1 MKKCPEESR
10 SGNQSY
16 TKASRI
22 LKRIDFVRLSRHNR
36 KVNNKHFVALYHKG
50 NNRQTRLGITVTK
63 KVGKA
68 VARNKLRRYVREF
81 FRRNRHLI
89 QNGIDLNIIVKTQAS
104 GIPSKEA
111 FQSLENIFR
120 KIREKD

>member
-1 MKKCPEESR
+1 M
-10 SGNQSY
+10 
-16 TKASRI
+16 
-22 LKRIDFVRLSRHNR
+22 
-36 KVNNKHFVALYHKG
+36 
-50 NNRQTRLGITVTK
+50 
-63 KVGKA
+63 
-68 VARNKLRRYVREF
+68 ARNKLRRYVREF